1 MNSRILVVLGLAALS
16 MRARFPDVTYD
27 PLIDEL
33 IQSVSS
39 DSVSGVIAGISGEV
53 AVTIDGEPDSIS
65 TRYAYSQGSYRAALW
80 LSERLEAAGLDA
92 ELVPFIPLELRD
104 VDLLASGEGW
114 ACGWNG
120 HGWTGHGQG
129 VLHTQ
134 DAGAS
139 WEVVTSIEGFA
150 WQSLAA
156 VSADSL
162 WIAGSDGRIVGTT
175 DGLSWDTMRPE
186 GTGLYD
192 IFMLDSHRG
201 WAIGDSG
208 AFLSTIDAWENYTE
222 EQVVPE
228 NLKHIFFI
236 SETHGWIASDSSLW
250 KTADGGGNWEYLAN
264 PMVEITG
271 FEFIDSLRG
280 YLIGDRGYSTSA
292 VYYTLD
298 AGLTWEPRLD
308 TQGNVLRSIKVA
320 GADTLWVGGDGGVI
334 GFSPNGGSDWFFK
347 NTPSRAR
354 IEAMDASA
362 DGRWAAVG
370 AEEIF
375 YSPDGVS
382 WFRADTANLGLMWN
396 VVATLPGQSPECPM
410 VLITA
415 HYDARSEDN
424 EHYTPG
430 ADDNGSGV
438 AAVMECARVLSQH
451 SWQNNIKFVLFGGE
465 EVGLFGSHRFVT
477 EAVGAY
483 DYGHILAVLNA
494 DMFAYDGNGDG
505 AVEVNS
511 NPEDALAQAAGKV
524 LMDVIDVYDIDLEP
538 THHIADAKYNSD
550 HYYFWLN
557 RVPAVFLGEDRN
569 DLNPFYHTTG
579 DRLGELEP
587 EHVRQGVC
595 AAVGWMATM
604 ANMDSLVQVREGLVT
619 LKEMV
624 ELRLSSSIMHAQG
637 WVEISSPY
645 PVTPAIYDALGRKV
659 KTLAGV
665 PASLAAVRIPLE
677 VSDLPSG
684 VYWIAAQDEE
694 NLVTERFVLVR

>member
-1 MNSRILVVLGLAALS
+1 MG
-16 MRARFPDVTYD
+16 ARPPGITYD
-27 PLIDEL
+27 PLVDEL
-33 IQSVSS
+33 IQSVSA
-39 DSVSGVIAGISGEV
+39 DSVWGVIAGISGEV
-53 AVTIDGEPDSIS
+53 AVTIAGEPDSLA
-65 TRYAYSQGSYRAALW
+65 TRWAYSPGSYRASLW

-129 VLHTQ
+129 VIHTP

-139 WEVVTSIEGFA
+139 WEVVAGVQGFA

-162 WIAGSDGRIVGTT
+162 WIVGSDGRIVGTT
-175 DGLSWDTMRPE
+175 DGLSWATMRAE

-192 IFMLDSHRG
+192 IFMLDSRRG

-208 AFLSTIDAWENYTE
+208 TFLSTIDAWENHTE

-228 NLKHIFFI
+228 NLKHVFFT

-250 KTADGGGNWEYLAN
+250 KTTDGGGNWEFLEH
-264 PMVEITG
+264 PLGEITG
-271 FEFIDSLRG
+271 LCFTDSLAG
-280 YLIGDRGYSTSA
+280 YLIGSSGGLTGP
-292 VYYTLD
+292 VYYTSD
-298 AGLTWEPRLD
+298 GGHTWEVRLD
-308 TQGNVLRSIKVA
+308 TLGNVLHSIKVLGQDTIWVA
-320 GADTLWVGGDGGVI
+320 GEGGNI
-334 GFSPNGGSDWFFK
+334 GYSSDQGFTWYRM
-347 NTPSRAR
+347 NTPSGIR
-354 IEAMDASA
+354 INAIDVSA

-370 AEEIF
+370 AEDIF

-396 VVATLPGQSPECPM
+396 VVATLPGQSPEYPM
-410 VLITA
+410 ILVTA

-438 AAVMECARVLSQH
+438 AAVLECARVLLQY

-477 EAVGAY
+477 EAAGAY

-511 NPEDALAQAAGKV
+511 NPDDALAQTAGNI

-538 THHIADAKYNSD
+538 THHIADARYNSD

-557 RVPAVFLGEDRN
+557 RIPAVFLGEDRN
-569 DLNPFYHTTG
+569 DLNPFYHSTG
-579 DRLGELEP
+579 DLLSELDP
-587 EHVRQGVC
+587 EHIRQGVC

-604 ANMDSLVQVREGLVT
+604 AEMDSLVQVREEVVT

-624 ELRLSSSIMHAQG
+624 TLRLSSPILRSQG
-637 WVEISSPY
+637 WLEVSALY
-645 PVTPAIYDALGRKV
+645 PVTVAVYDVSGRAAKNLG
-659 KTLAGV
+659 T
-665 PASLAAVRIPLE
+665 IPSSE
-677 VSDLPSG
+677 IPSRVSFDVSDLPSG
-684 VYWIAAQDEE
+684 VYW
-694 NLVTERFVLVR
+694 VRVKCRQASESKKFIVIH